1 MSTRFKNKKNYK
13 STKWTKA
20 FEKNKP
26 FMEQFN
32 TFRKKLESAFHQ
44 SFRKIRVTKTKP
56 RKETKGTWLQQKRKC
71 LIMKLRLKEN
81 VDNHDMKNQVD
92 KIEDQLGKEAEINLK
107 EVKDMCKNFSDSM
120 GSMNM
125 LGVWKHFK
133 KLNPKIPPSLPVA
146 KVD

>member
-1 MSTRFKNKKNYK
+1 
-13 STKWTKA
+13 
-20 FEKNKP
+20 
-26 FMEQFN
+26 
-32 TFRKKLESAFHQ
+32 
-44 SFRKIRVTKTKP
+44 
-56 RKETKGTWLQQKRKC
+56 
-71 LIMKLRLKEN
+71 MKMRLREN

-133 KLNPKIPPSLPVA
+133 KLNPKIPPYLPVA
-146 KVD
+146 KVDLSGNLVTNDSEVKELLLNTFMFRMRHRPIRPDLVNLQQLRERIFSHSIEHM